1 MSDDPL
7 AQLPP
12 IRTYA
17 DHVRDGNIDTKS
29 AVRRAEAAEAVAR
42 FYRLELTLVVPSPE
56 AFFEIEAK
64 AARIAR
70 GMLEGPLNRPGAG
83 LDG

>member
-12 IRTYA
+12 LLPKTA
-17 DHVRDGNIDTKS
+17 SPVDQWFALK
-29 AVRRAEAAEAVAR
+29 RRAEAAEAVAR